1 MIDPF
6 GFGRW
11 RVLQHAKRAK
21 ARRRQRRADDIV
33 ASAVKGDRPV
43 TARDIVQPMAVRLLQ
58 PRPVGACLTPF
69 DQLAASKRPTAP
81 AGRAGSSMPAIPAG
95 LVPTVIIGTGPNKPF
110 ADVRAADPALDRW
123 DRMPLAFALALLGG
137 AHAQV

>member
-11 RVLQHAKRAK
+11 RVLLHAKRAK
-21 ARRRQRRADDIV
+21 ARRRHRRDEGG
-33 ASAVKGDRPV
+33 ASPARSSAQPV
-43 TARDIVQPMAVRLLQ
+43 TARDIVQPMAVRLLK
-58 PRPVGACLTPF
+58 PRPVGTCLASF
-69 DQLAASKRPTAP
+69 DRL
-81 AGRAGSSMPAIPAG
+81 AGSGRQSVPSGGDSFAMPAIPPG
-95 LVPTVIIGTGPNKPF
+95 VVPTVCIGMGPNKSF
-110 ADVRAADPALDRW
+110 MDVRAADPALDRW